1 MRPLQ
6 CHFPKYKYTFR
17 QFCLMLLPAAAPQQ
31 QQKRKKRWCRS
42 FQKLMEKAWSHF
54 YKFIFC
60 QSTLASSKAMPLP
73 GSQPFGLV
81 CERHSGN
88 IIYRLCKARMI
99 HFGWSPS
106 GFFCFLFSGIFLY
119 HFFFWHISISSF
131 PLFSRKSPIAFVK
144 EHSFSEESIL
154 FLAFF
159 ISAFDICV

>member
-1 MRPLQ
+1 
-6 CHFPKYKYTFR
+6 
-17 QFCLMLLPAAAPQQ
+17 
-31 QQKRKKRWCRS
+31 
-42 FQKLMEKAWSHF
+42 MEKAWSHF

-106 GFFCFLFSGIFLY
+106 GFICFLFSGIFFCIISFSGIYRSLPSLCSQEN
-119 HFFFWHISISSF
+119 HQSHLSKSIPFLQKVFFFWHF
-131 PLFSRKSPIAFVK
+131 
-144 EHSFSEESIL
+144 L
-154 FLAFF
+154 FLRST
-159 ISAFDICV
+159 SAFELLA